1 VAFLWPAI
9 GACALPDRVRTRPHD
24 AACAVQTPDAI
35 TPGEHMVTASLPVT
49 MPVAQRESARTAIER
64 APSAGNERM
73 TITAEHAIAARM
85 RLALHDALIVV
96 RDEIGAA
103 LWLVASVFVFL
114 CAWACAVIGI
124 VMLWGADI
132 GIARALLAMAVAH
145 AILLLCVFVPALW
158 WSRGR
163 RE

>member
-1 VAFLWPAI
+1 
-9 GACALPDRVRTRPHD
+9 
-24 AACAVQTPDAI
+24 
-35 TPGEHMVTASLPVT
+35 MVTASLPVT
-49 MPVAQRESARTAIER
+49 MSVAQRESPRAAIER
-64 APSAGNERM
+64 AVPAGNERM

-132 GIARALLAMAVAH
+132 GIARALLAMSVAH
-145 AILLLCVFVPALW
+145 GILLICVFVPALW
-158 WSRGR
+158 WARGR